1 MSVKDK
7 IKGIF
12 GWLQVRRFGVVAGQ
26 GVYIGLHCALKGKN
40 NITLEDSVTSTPL
53 CPNLVGGDSENR
65 ARL

>member
-26 GVYIGLHCALKGKN
+26 GVYIGLHCALKGKK
-40 NITLEDSVTSTPL
+40 
-53 CPNLVGGDSENR
+53 
-65 ARL
+65 